1 MILVS
6 FDIDGTLVGGDPAG
20 PIDFDM
26 VREVQRRGHVIG
38 SSSDRTL
45 GAQRQLWEIAG
56 IDVDFIGHKH
66 HMVAMRERFEAS
78 RLLHIGDTQVDEYFA
93 RLAGFEFVHV
103 DELPAP
109 GAEDWIY

>member
-45 GAQRQLWEIAG
+45 GAQRQLWKIAG
-56 IDVDFIGHKH
+56 IEVDFIGHKH
-66 HMVAMRERFEAS
+66 HMVATRERFEGLQI
-78 RLLHIGDTQVDEYFA
+78 RLVSLLRVCAVPSEYV
-93 RLAGFEFVHV
+93 RG
-103 DELPAP
+103 
-109 GAEDWIY
+109 GGGGRGR